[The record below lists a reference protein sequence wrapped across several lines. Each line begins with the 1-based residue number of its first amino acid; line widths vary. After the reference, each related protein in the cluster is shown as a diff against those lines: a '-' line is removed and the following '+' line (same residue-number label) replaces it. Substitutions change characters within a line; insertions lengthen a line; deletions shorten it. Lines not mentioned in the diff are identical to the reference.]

1 MIGKNILVYGTGV
14 SGIAAVKA
22 LNKLGKKIFI
32 FDDKKSLEDILDIQ
46 EIKDIKFKFLNNIKE
61 IDFLEIDLIIKSPSV
76 PLESNLIIESK
87 IRNIPVVS
95 DLELAYRLTDKDF
108 IAITGTNGKTTT
120 TTLVHKIISDN
131 DFKAG
136 LTGNIGSGILWD
148 VLDDKD
154 LYIVESSSYQLASI
168 NRFKPKIAVITNI
181 TPDHLNWH
189 ESFENYINAKLNIFK
204 NQDENDYVV
213 LNYED
218 EVIKDN
224 LEKIRSK
231 IIFFSSKRKLSEGIF
246 INGEEIQYKRN
257 DEVTNVINLKDIKI
271 PGTHNLENVM
281 AAIGVSVA
289 LNLNLDKVKESI
301 QGFKGVEHRLELV
314 DSKLDNVLFFNDS
327 KGTNPA
333 STIKA
338 VEALKENIIIIL
350 GGYNKNSSFDD
361 LVKIFKGK
369 VKYVVLFGETKEI
382 IKEALNRQGF
392 SNYTVVKNLE
402 EAVKKAYTVS
412 TPDDKI
418 LLSPAC
424 ASWDMYSSF
433 EERGKHFK
441 EIIKLIEKD
450 DLYGKNQ

>member
-14 SGIAAVKA
+14 SGIAAVRA

-450 DLYGKNQ
+450 DLYGKKQ

>member
-1 MIGKNILVYGTGV
+1 MIGKNILVYGTGI
-14 SGIAAVKA
+14 SGVAAVKA

-32 FDDKKSLEDILDIQ
+32 FDDKKSLEDILGIQ
-46 EIKDIKFKFLNNIKE
+46 EIKDIKFKFFNNIKE

-76 PLESNLIIESK
+76 PLDSNLIVEANF
-87 IRNIPVVS
+87 RNIPVVS

-108 IAITGTNGKTTT
+108 IVITGTNGKTTT

-136 LTGNIGSGILWD
+136 LTGNIGSGILMD
-148 VLDDKD
+148 VLEDKD
-154 LYIVESSSYQLASI
+154 LYVVESSSYQLSSI
-168 NRFKPKIAVITNI
+168 NSFKPKIAVITNI

-189 ESFENYINAKLNIFK
+189 GNFENYINAKLNIFK

-218 EVIKDN
+218 KVIKDN
-224 LEKIRSK
+224 LEKIKSK

-257 DEVTNVINLKDIKI
+257 DKATNVINLKDIKI
-271 PGTHNLENVM
+271 PGRHNLENIM

-289 LNLNLDKVKESI
+289 LDLNLDRVKESI

-327 KGTNPA
+327 KGTNPD

-369 VKYVVLFGETKEI
+369 VKYAVLFGETKKV
-382 IKEALNRQGF
+382 IKETLIRKGF
-392 SNYTVVKNLE
+392 SNYTMVENLE
-402 EAVKKAYTVS
+402 EAVKKAYEVS
-412 TPDDKI
+412 TSDDKI

>member
-1 MIGKNILVYGTGV
+1 MIGKNILVYGTGI
-14 SGIAAVKA
+14 SGVAAVKA

-32 FDDKKSLEDILDIQ
+32 FDDKKSLEDILGIQ
-46 EIKDIKFKFLNNIKE
+46 EIKNIKFKFFNNIKE

-76 PLESNLIIESK
+76 PLDSNLIAEANF
-87 IRNIPVVS
+87 RNIPVVS
-95 DLELAYRLTDKDF
+95 DLEVAYRLTDKDF
-108 IAITGTNGKTTT
+108 IVITGTNGKTTT

-136 LTGNIGSGILWD
+136 LTGNIGSGILMD

-154 LYIVESSSYQLASI
+154 LYVVESSSYQLASV
-168 NRFKPKIAVITNI
+168 NSFKPKIAVITNI

-189 ESFENYINAKLNIFK
+189 GNFENYINAKLNIFK

-218 EVIKDN
+218 EIIKDN

-271 PGTHNLENVM
+271 PGTHNLENIM
-281 AAIGVSVA
+281 ASIGVSVA

-327 KGTNPA
+327 KGTNPD

-338 VEALKENIIIIL
+338 VEALKEKIIIIL

-361 LVKIFKGK
+361 LIKIFKGK

-382 IKEALNRQGF
+382 IKEALNRQGY
-392 SNYTVVKNLE
+392 SNYTIVENLE
-402 EAVKKAYTVS
+402 EAVKKAYEVS
-412 TPDDKI
+412 TSDDKI